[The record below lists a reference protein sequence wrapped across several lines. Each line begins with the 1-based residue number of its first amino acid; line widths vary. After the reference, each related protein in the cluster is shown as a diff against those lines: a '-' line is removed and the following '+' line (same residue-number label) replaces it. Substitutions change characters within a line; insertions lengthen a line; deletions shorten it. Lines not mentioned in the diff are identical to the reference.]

1 MNSITKTLL
10 VGAAFCALAT
20 VPAVAGDAPDMH
32 VVALHPGHQTVLKTR
47 MHKGGVT
54 HTTSTISVSTSVP
67 ASDLHKKVE
76 LDATVFAFFCGRSG
90 KVKITKKATYGK
102 AGIFTMTTG
111 QTCDGVSQVF
121 YGNTYK
127 LTNPEGEGKTDSF
140 VSSAISKFEYKGTK
154 YKGTL
159 NLDVNVAIGE

>member
-20 VPAVAGDAPDMH
+20 VPAVAGDVPDIH
-32 VVALHPGHQTVLKTR
+32 VVALYPGQQTVLKTR

-54 HTTSTISVSTSVP
+54 HITSTISLSTSIP

-76 LDATVFAFFCGRSG
+76 LGTLFTFLCGRSG

-140 VSSAISKFEYKGTK
+140 VSSVTSKFEYKGVK
-154 YKGTL
+154 YKGTT
-159 NLDVNVAIGE
+159 NLDVDVAIGE

>member
-10 VGAAFCALAT
+10 VGTAFCALAT
-20 VPAVAGDAPDMH
+20 VPAVAGDVPNIH
-32 VVALHPGHQTVLKTR
+32 VVALHPSHQTVLKTS
-47 MHKGGVT
+47 MHKGSISHVT
-54 HTTSTISVSTSVP
+54 TTISVSTSVP

-76 LDATVFAFFCGRSG
+76 LDATVFGFLCGRSG
-90 KVKITKKATYGK
+90 KVKITKKAIYGK
-102 AGIFTMTTG
+102 AGIYTLTNSTA
-111 QTCDGVSQVF
+111 CDGAGQVL

-140 VSSAISKFEYKGTK
+140 VSSLTSKFEYKGAK
-154 YKGTL
+154 YKGTV